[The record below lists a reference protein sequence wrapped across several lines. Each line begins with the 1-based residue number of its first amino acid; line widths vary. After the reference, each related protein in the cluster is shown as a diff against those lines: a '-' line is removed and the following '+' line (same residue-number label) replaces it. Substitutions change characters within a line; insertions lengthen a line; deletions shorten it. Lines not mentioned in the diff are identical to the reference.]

1 MVNISVTVEILNN
14 FELLYDPYTHFLDRP
29 FLEKKQELYKKVFT
43 NFYILG
49 WYSTDADAEESDML
63 IHKAYNTKGLNCR
76 NNSFLGLQVE
86 QIRRK
91 TPCYRDEIG
100 QNNVTLVI
108 RDKTRVKMMEVS
120 RKSGHVTQAN
130 GEGSLVFTHVV

>member
-1 MVNISVTVEILNN
+1 MGMSFNI
-14 FELLYDPYTHFLDRP
+14 LY
-29 FLEKKQELYKKVFT
+29 V
-43 NFYILG
+43 
-49 WYSTDADAEESDML
+49 S
-63 IHKAYNTKGLNCR
+63 
-76 NNSFLGLQVE
+76 
-86 QIRRK
+86 
-91 TPCYRDEIG
+91 DEIG